1 MRVCVIGAGY
11 VGVVTAA
18 CLAELGH
25 EVRCV
30 DLDRER
36 VDLISRGNAPVFE
49 RGLDELVAR
58 HAGDRLTATTDLRA
72 AVSASE
78 LSMIAVGTPS
88 NASGMDLSAVV
99 GAATEIGR
107 ALADRSDRHTV
118 VVKSTVVPGTTDA
131 VVLPVVEDAS
141 GKPAGTDFG
150 VGMNPE
156 FLTEGQ
162 AVSDFMEPDRLVLGA
177 LDEPT
182 HGALQE
188 LYAVFPSSVPRVLV
202 NTRTA
207 EMIKYAS
214 NALLATAISF
224 ANEIGNLSA
233 AVGDVDVVDVMEGV
247 HLSRYLTIRTIA
259 ENLVR
264 APLSSYLEAGC
275 GFGGSCLPKDVRA
288 LIAEGER
295 LAQPMPLLRA
305 VLETNE
311 RQPLELVRLVEG
323 ALGDLAGRDIGV
335 LGVAFKP
342 DTDDTRE
349 SPAVPVVRELL
360 DRGATV
366 RVHDPVVRELPVELR
381 VDGVSLLSDLEEVVR
396 PADAV
401 VLVTRWSEYKQLPT
415 LLARLDTPPALID
428 GRRMLSKASVD
439 SYIGV
444 GGG

>member
-36 VDLISRGNAPVFE
+36 VDLIMRGNAPVFE

-88 NASGMDLSAVV
+88 TASGMDLSAVV
-99 GAATEIGR
+99 AAATEIGR

-118 VVKSTVVPGTTDA
+118 VVKSTVVPGSTDA
-131 VVLPVVEDAS
+131 VVLPVVEEAS
-141 GKPAGTDFG
+141 GKRAGTDFG

-182 HGALQE
+182 HRALQE

-247 HLSRYLTIRTIA
+247 HLSRYLTVRSSA
-259 ENLVR
+259 EEVR

-295 LAQPMPLLRA
+295 LGQPMPLLRA

-311 RQPLELVRLVEG
+311 RQPPELVRLVEDV
-323 ALGDLAGRDIGV
+323 LGDLAGRDIGV
-335 LGVAFKP
+335 LGLAFKP

-349 SPAVPVVRELL
+349 SPAVPVIRELL
-360 DRGATV
+360 ERGAAV

-396 PADAV
+396 SAEAV
-401 VLVTRWSEYKQLPT
+401 VLVTRWAEYKQLPT